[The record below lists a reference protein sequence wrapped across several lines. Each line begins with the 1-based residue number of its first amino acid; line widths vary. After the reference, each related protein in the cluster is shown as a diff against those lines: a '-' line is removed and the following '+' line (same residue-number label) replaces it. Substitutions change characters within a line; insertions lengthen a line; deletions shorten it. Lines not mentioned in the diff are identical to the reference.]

1 MQSMFRY
8 FISILLFVPL
18 LSIAQD
24 ADSTNSEKTAGKD
37 ASRQFRI
44 GVDLPNIAIN
54 ALQSERT
61 GYELQL
67 DYYWKNDL
75 FIDLEFGFGGAEFDQ
90 EHLKYNSSNTFFRVG
105 FDKSMLKRDAPN
117 DWDMVFIGLRYGAAF
132 INRDDATYTI
142 IDSTWGNSSGT
153 IAGTSFSAHWI
164 EVTGGV
170 RVEVLKN
177 IFLGWNIRGKFLV
190 NPKAFEELP
199 PSYVAGYGKG
209 DKNTIFDYNFY
220 LSYAIRWDKK

>member
-8 FISILLFVPL
+8 FISILLFLPL
-18 LSIAQD
+18 LSVAQE
-24 ADSTNSEKTAGKD
+24 ADSTNSKKTTGKD
-37 ASRQFRI
+37 ALRQFRI
-44 GVDLPNIAIN
+44 GVDLPNFAIN

-90 EHLKYNSSNTFFRVG
+90 DYLKYNSSNTFFRVG

-132 INRDDATYTI
+132 INRNDATYTI